1 MTDKTLEIDL
11 ITLPS
16 FWAGYLVNATVDGL
30 SDKEINEIDSFVK
43 SLDGF
48 YCVGTKDDEAWF
60 ANRNEA
66 NSIPG
71 MVETFIFHRFVK

>member
-16 FWAGYLVNATVDGL
+16 FWAGYLVNANSEGL
-30 SDKEINEIDSFVK
+30 SESELAEIDSFVE

-48 YCVGTKDDEAWF
+48 YCVGTKDDQARF

-66 NSIPG
+66 NSIPC
-71 MVETFIFHRFVK
+71 MVETFIFHRKTN